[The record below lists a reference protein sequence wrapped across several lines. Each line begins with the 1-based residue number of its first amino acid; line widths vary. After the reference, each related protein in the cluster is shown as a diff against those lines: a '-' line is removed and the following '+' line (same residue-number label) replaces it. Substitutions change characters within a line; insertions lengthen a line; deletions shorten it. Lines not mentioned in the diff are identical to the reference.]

1 MEPYKR
7 PESLKAQSLGPLL
20 FLIYIN
26 DIVKEINSKIRLFAD
41 DTSLY
46 IIVEDPFTSAISLN
60 ADLDTI
66 HQWSQNWLATFN
78 PSKTE
83 TIIISRKQNKPQH
96 PNLVMNNVVLD
107 PVSDHK
113 HLGITFSDDGKWKTH
128 ISCCINKAWQRIGI
142 LRSLKFLLKR
152 SSLERLYFTS
162 IRPLLEY
169 GDIIWDNCTNELKA
183 DMDAI
188 QNEAG
193 RIVTGAT
200 KLCSLENLY
209 RDLKWESLSNKEE
222 KT

>member
-1 MEPYKR
+1 MT
-7 PESLKAQSLGPLL
+7 
-20 FLIYIN
+20 F
-26 DIVKEINSKIRLFAD
+26 VKEINSKIRLFAD

-66 HQWSQNWLATFN
+66 HQWSQHWLVTFN

-113 HLGITFSDDGKWKTH
+113 HLGLTFSDDGKWKTH
-128 ISCCINKAWQRIGI
+128 ISCCINKSWQRIGI
-142 LRSLKFLLKR
+142 FRSLKFILKR

-169 GDIIWDNCTNELKA
+169 GDIIWDNCTNELKT

-200 KLCSLENLY
+200 KLCSLENLC
-209 RDLKWESLSNKEE
+209 RDLKLESLSNRRK